1 MKNSLI
7 TLKNTKS
14 LIIFSLIFA
23 FIYLIMCPF
32 AHALT
37 PDNGSQILI
46 PQKQAIDNHY
56 KQKDL
61 ISSPLYHSEEI
72 PIGMWLYDKA
82 AIHFP
87 ITTHQEPTCSLS
99 IITTIRLII

>member
-1 MKNSLI
+1 MKNSLRR
-7 TLKNTKS
+7 LKNTEY
-14 LIIFSLIFA
+14 LIIFFLVFS

-32 AHALT
+32 AYTLT

-72 PIGMWLYDKA
+72 TIGMWLYDKA
-82 AIHFP
+82 AIHLP
-87 ITTHQEPTCSLS
+87 INTHQEITSSLF
-99 IITTIRLII
+99 IITTIRLIL